1 VIVRDWRRYDGEFGG
16 MKPLDVLE
24 VHQRCGGAR
33 ARPRS
38 VREAVL
44 LANDADTKEEL
55 FERYLW
61 ADPEPVRSKLAAEP
75 ALRTHVLAT
84 VASGFAST
92 RDGLLS
98 FLDNTLYATQ
108 TDDEGRLAA
117 VTDTVLDY
125 LAVNDFIERDRDG
138 GSESLTATGIGHTV
152 SRLYLDPMSAAEM
165 IDGLRSVARDAAD
178 TGASAEADNGEFVR
192 TGDADDASG
201 GDEPG
206 FRGTYTRAGDDES
219 GARGK
224 RRTRRRTKRRRRR
237 PKSPRSASITS
248 SAALPICT
256 SST

>member
-1 VIVRDWRRYDGEFGG
+1 
-16 MKPLDVLE
+16 
-24 VHQRCGGAR
+24 
-33 ARPRS
+33 
-38 VREAVL
+38 VL

-201 GDEPG
+201 GRTNPG
-206 FRGTYTRAGDDES
+206 SGPTRGPATTSR
-219 GARGK
+219 ARGK